1 MNTSTRSALWR
12 RYGAVCALTLLGW
25 LAAGGPASAHSRPAA
40 SPAAAYTIRFQVY
53 DALPSNPITV
63 SSKEVNAGHWRNEP
77 SNANLVHIDD
87 YTLLSNNGLATADI
101 TYRIGDTGYTFY
113 VSGTRNF
120 LGEHDA
126 SCVVKNPS
134 RQNVTTPYKC
144 EERNTTGAD
153 MDAYFV
159 LEPSDAATHTVTND
173 DQFNRRDMLEAWCG
187 GNSTYASC
195 DSLKPSNIDDGL
207 GAFRVTSDTLV
218 NCTTSNSTQ
227 SLGYTDGTTTTNTVG
242 TKVEISGK
250 LFGIV
255 QTKLEVSYQHAWAES
270 HSVTKTV
277 TITVAPGEYGWIA
290 TAQRMQNVTA
300 DFHVTLG
307 NQTYDVPNVTVSAPM
322 TSDGSNVYVTKTEK
336 IDDKAGVC
344 SGKDGASFL
353 QPSPVAPVAG
363 GLYNIAVAGSNQRVL
378 SAPNSSRDA
387 VQLELGQSSDG
398 RNQQWRFIESPANA
412 DYFEVQSDNN
422 PKLCLDLS
430 GTDGKSILQWPCSH
444 TDNELWSVTYDP
456 TNRGFRISDKAEPD
470 KALDTEGG
478 KVEPGTK
485 IVASDGAAA
494 RRWVFKRV
502 G

>member
-1 MNTSTRSALWR
+1 
-12 RYGAVCALTLLGW
+12 
-25 LAAGGPASAHSRPAA
+25 
-40 SPAAAYTIRFQVY
+40 
-53 DALPSNPITV
+53 
-63 SSKEVNAGHWRNEP
+63 
-77 SNANLVHIDD
+77 
-87 YTLLSNNGLATADI
+87 
-101 TYRIGDTGYTFY
+101 
-113 VSGTRNF
+113 
-120 LGEHDA
+120 
-126 SCVVKNPS
+126 
-134 RQNVTTPYKC
+134 
-144 EERNTTGAD
+144 
-153 MDAYFV
+153 
-159 LEPSDAATHTVTND
+159 
-173 DQFNRRDMLEAWCG
+173 MLEAWCAA
-187 GNSTYASC
+187 NSTYASC

-307 NQTYDVPNVTVSAPM
+307 NQTYDVPN
-322 TSDGSNVYVTKTEK
+322 
-336 IDDKAGVC
+336 
-344 SGKDGASFL
+344 
-353 QPSPVAPVAG
+353 
-363 GLYNIAVAGSNQRVL
+363 
-378 SAPNSSRDA
+378 SSRDA
-387 VQLELGQSSDG
+387 VQLELGKSSDG

-456 TNRGFRISDKAEPD
+456 TNKGFRISDKAEPD

-485 IVASDGAAA
+485 IVASDAAAA

>member
-1 MNTSTRSALWR
+1 
-12 RYGAVCALTLLGW
+12 
-25 LAAGGPASAHSRPAA
+25 
-40 SPAAAYTIRFQVY
+40 
-53 DALPSNPITV
+53 
-63 SSKEVNAGHWRNEP
+63 
-77 SNANLVHIDD
+77 VHIDD

-173 DQFNRRDMLEAWCG
+173 DQFNRRDMLEAWCAA
-187 GNSTYASC
+187 NSTYASC

-255 QTKLEVSYQHAWAES
+255 QTRLEVSYQHAWAES
-270 HSVTKTV
+270 HSVTKDGDDHGRAGRV
-277 TITVAPGEYGWIA
+277 RLDRDRPADAKRDRGLSRDVGQPDLRRPERHGQGADDQRQQQRLRHQDRKDRRQGRGLQRQGRSLVPAAFARRPGRRRPVQHRRLGVQPAGAERPEQVARCRPARARPVLRRPQPAVAVHRKPG
-290 TAQRMQNVTA
+290 QRRLLRGSERQQPEA
-300 DFHVTLG
+300 
-307 NQTYDVPNVTVSAPM
+307 VSRSQRHRRQEHP
-322 TSDGSNVYVTKTEK
+322 
-336 IDDKAGVC
+336 
-344 SGKDGASFL
+344 
-353 QPSPVAPVAG
+353 PVAV
-363 GLYNIAVAGSNQRVL
+363 
-378 SAPNSSRDA
+378 
-387 VQLELGQSSDG
+387 
-398 RNQQWRFIESPANA
+398 
-412 DYFEVQSDNN
+412 
-422 PKLCLDLS
+422 
-430 GTDGKSILQWPCSH
+430 SH

-456 TNRGFRISDKAEPD
+456 TNKGFRISDKAEPD

-478 KVEPGTK
+478 KV
-485 IVASDGAAA
+485 
-494 RRWVFKRV
+494 
-502 G
+502 